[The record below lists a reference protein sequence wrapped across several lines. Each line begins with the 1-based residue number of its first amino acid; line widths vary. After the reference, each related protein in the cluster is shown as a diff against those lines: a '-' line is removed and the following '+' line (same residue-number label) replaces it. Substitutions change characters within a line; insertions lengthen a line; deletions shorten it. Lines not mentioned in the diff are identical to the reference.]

1 MNNKETGLKP
11 NGEFVT
17 IEGHRIHIFRTG
29 DINRPKL
36 LFMSGSGTSAPVYD
50 FKILYE
56 KLSSDYRI
64 IVIEKFGYGYSDLYD
79 GPQDIDSLVEQ
90 QRSVLQ
96 IIGEE
101 GPFILLP
108 HSYSG
113 LEAIRW
119 RQRYPEDIKA
129 IVGLDMAT
137 PVTYLEWGE
146 EELSKRAK
154 QMQTIQRLAQKG
166 LLNWYPL
173 SKRSLTKEEIIQQKL
188 LWRRNAMNDC
198 VITGARVV
206 VANAKVIAESG
217 DIDCPILLFV
227 SNGKEVTKNWIEHE
241 KDFAK
246 RTKAEYVQLDCGHY
260 IHYYESERIKN
271 EICKFVNGL

>member
-1 MNNKETGLKP
+1 MSNTKAVLKP

-17 IEGHRIHIFRTG
+17 VDGHRMHIFRTG
-29 DINRPKL
+29 DRNRPKL
-36 LFMSGSGTSAPVYD
+36 VFMSGSGTTSPVYD
-50 FKILYE
+50 FKILYG
-56 KLSSDYRI
+56 KLSADYRI

-90 QRSVLQ
+90 QRSALHQ
-96 IIGEE
+96 LGED
-101 GPFILLP
+101 GPFIFLP

-119 RQRYPEDIKA
+119 RQRYPEDVKA

-146 EELSKRAK
+146 EELTRRAK
-154 QMQTIQRLAQKG
+154 QMKTLQNLARKG

-173 SKRSLTKEEIIQQKL
+173 SKRGLSKEEILQQKL
-188 LWRRNAMNDC
+188 LWRRNAMNEC
-198 VITGARVV
+198 MITGAKVV
-206 VANAKVIAESG
+206 VGNAERIAESG
-217 DIDCPILLFV
+217 DIDCPVLLFV

-241 KDFAK
+241 KDFAN
-246 RTKAEYVQLDCGHY
+246 RTKAEYVQLSCGHY
-260 IHYYESERIKN
+260 IHYYESDRIKE
-271 EICKFVNGL
+271 EICRFVDGL

>member
-17 IEGHRIHIFRTG
+17 IEGHRMHIFRTG

-90 QRSVLQ
+90 QRSALQ
-96 IIGEE
+96 II
-101 GPFILLP
+101 
-108 HSYSG
+108 
-113 LEAIRW
+113 
-119 RQRYPEDIKA
+119 
-129 IVGLDMAT
+129 
-137 PVTYLEWGE
+137 
-146 EELSKRAK
+146 
-154 QMQTIQRLAQKG
+154 
-166 LLNWYPL
+166 
-173 SKRSLTKEEIIQQKL
+173 
-188 LWRRNAMNDC
+188 
-198 VITGARVV
+198 
-206 VANAKVIAESG
+206 
-217 DIDCPILLFV
+217 
-227 SNGKEVTKNWIEHE
+227 GKEVTKNWIEHE

-260 IHYYESERIKN
+260 VHYYESERIKN